1 MSPGARGLL
10 TVLIVVCTSC
20 SGGDAA
26 PQETIGRETFVA
38 TYVDLRRAVLV
49 SPQQIIS
56 DADRERVLRQNTV
69 TEDDLIAFAD
79 AWGGDAS
86 YMTGVWEEVGARLAR
101 PVATPDST
109 G

>member
-1 MSPGARGLL
+1 MRPGARGLL

-26 PQETIGRETFVA
+26 PQETIDRETFVA
-38 TYVDLRRAVLV
+38 TYVDLRRAMRG
-49 SPQQIIS
+49 SPRQTLS
-56 DADRERVLRQNTV
+56 DADRERVLRQNGV
-69 TEDDLIAFAD
+69 SEGELIAFAD

-86 YMTGVWEEVGARLAR
+86 YMTGVWEEVGARLAK
-101 PVATPDST
+101 PVTAPDSA

>member
-1 MSPGARGLL
+1 ML
-10 TVLIVVCTSC
+10 TVVCTSC
-20 SGGDAA
+20 SGGGAV
-26 PQETIGRETFVA
+26 PQETIDRETFVA
-38 TYVDLRRAVLV
+38 TYVDLRRAMLV
-49 SPQQIIS
+49 SPQQAIS
-56 DADRERVLRQNTV
+56 DTDRERVLRQNAV
-69 TEDDLIAFAD
+69 TEGDLIAFAD